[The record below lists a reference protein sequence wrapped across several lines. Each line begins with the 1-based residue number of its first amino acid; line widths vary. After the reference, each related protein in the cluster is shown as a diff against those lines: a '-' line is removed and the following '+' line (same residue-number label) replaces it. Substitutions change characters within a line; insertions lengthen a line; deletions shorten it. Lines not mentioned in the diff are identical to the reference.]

1 MSAARTPRS
10 IIRRRLNLRRLEERV
25 ILIVKDPTLL
35 SERCI

>member
-10 IIRRRLNLRRLEERV
+10 IIRRSLNLRRPAERV
-25 ILIVKDPTLL
+25 TLIVKDPTLL